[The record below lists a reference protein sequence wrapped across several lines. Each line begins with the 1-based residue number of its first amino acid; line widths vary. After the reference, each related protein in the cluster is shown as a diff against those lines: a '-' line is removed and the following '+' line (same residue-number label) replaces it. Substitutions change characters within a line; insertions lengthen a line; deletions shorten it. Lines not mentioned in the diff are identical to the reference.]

1 MLPSKA
7 IQLYLLCCKPN
18 SIKLTIFYLISGTD
32 SELDSG
38 IQEKEDFTDE
48 ESKASKVTARR
59 HISLIYVVDSLH
71 VYVFAIS
78 EHH

>member
-1 MLPSKA
+1 MYMFIEEKL
-7 IQLYLLCCKPN
+7 LVRLCYLLRQN
-18 SIKLTIFYLISGTD
+18 SLIYFDANLTVSNDFYLISGTD

-59 HISLIYVVDSLH
+59 HKSLK
-71 VYVFAIS
+71 
-78 EHH
+78 